1 MHYYEIDMF
10 IPRVF
15 LRDWLINSGYV
26 FANSFWDWCLQN
38 WHIHSEIDF
47 CKIDIFL
54 AGLSHIDIER
64 CHRAWQGED
73 LCWQGSETRSWYATS
88 NKQFAYS
95 ATSATVLLP
104 LIFAYPT
111 MQEAAVPP
119 LIRRSSPVK
128 LLSRPSAGVS
138 PREAARKKRVSSI
151 LDLGVN
157 NKSIRLD

>member
-1 MHYYEIDMF
+1 MLILKCTITRLTCLFICEIDLS
-10 IPRVF
+10 ILGVS
-15 LRDWLINSGYV
+15 LQNWH
-26 FANSFWDWCLQN
+26 SFWDWFLQI
-38 WHIHSEIDF
+38 WHFHSEIDF
-47 CKIDIFL
+47 CKIDIYI

-88 NKQFAYS
+88 NKQFAYG
-95 ATSATVLLP
+95 ATVLLP

-151 LDLGVN
+151 LDLS
-157 NKSIRLD
+157 K